1 MIILTLLEHKSK
13 TCFIISTIDVTL
25 HNNFNN
31 NFTGYFEHPQ
41 CREESEGWTIYFT
54 FRFLCEK
61 AIITGKIKYNEE

>member
-13 TCFIISTIDVTL
+13 TCFIISSIDVTL
-25 HNNFNN
+25 HNNS
-31 NFTGYFEHPQ
+31 TGYFEHSK